1 MKAWLRTTNVDATIK
16 FFKTLTGHITQD
28 EDLKLTQSKTDPC
41 VFYKLNSNDV
51 LILIVSVTVNDCT
64 ITGTNDNIEWFMDGL
79 EKKRFKITRDG
90 VISKHLGVHYEWS
103 TNADGKRYCKA
114 TMGKKVDAAVV
125 MYEAHLNKEVRTH
138 RTPGIP
144 NMQLVK
150 HDCDPVDINQYR
162 SLVGQ
167 VMFFTTKVG

>member
-28 EDLKLTQSKTDPC
+28 KDLKLTQSKIDPC
-41 VFYKLNSNDV
+41 VFYKLNSNNV
-51 LILIVSVTVNDCT
+51 FILIMSVMVDDCA
-64 ITGTNDNIEWFMDGL
+64 ITGTNDNIKWFMDGL
-79 EKKRFKITRDG
+79 EKRFKITRDG
-90 VISKHLGVHYEWS
+90 IISEHFGVHYEWG

-114 TMGKKVDAAVV
+114 TMEKKVDAAVA
-125 MYEAHLNKEVRTH
+125 MYEDHLNKEVRTH
-138 RTPGIP
+138 RIPGIP